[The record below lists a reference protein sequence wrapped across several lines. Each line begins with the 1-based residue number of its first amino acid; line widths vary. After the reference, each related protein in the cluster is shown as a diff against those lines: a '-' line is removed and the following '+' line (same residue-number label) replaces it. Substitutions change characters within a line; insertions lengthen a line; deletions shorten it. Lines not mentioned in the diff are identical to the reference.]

1 MGPLDKHVSTRQHTP
16 ADTHTHTH
24 TDRSK
29 TMLSH
34 VLRPAAKHT
43 ARAPRS
49 ALARTSTKARFSTDS
64 GAGVS
69 TPTVIKTLPSGMKLA
84 IDPTPSYFSALG
96 FYVTA
101 GSRYENTY
109 GLTGSSHI
117 LDKLSFKST
126 EKYSAKDM
134 ADSLNKLGGNY
145 MCASSREAMLYQ
157 ASVFNPDVEKMF
169 ELLAQTVTRPNLT
182 DEEINEQLI
191 SAEYELNE
199 IWLQSDLIL
208 PEIFQQVAYNKA
220 NLGCPL
226 LCPLNDL
233 SSINRD
239 QLLKYRD
246 IFYRPENLVLA
257 FSGVDEKLAD
267 ELVAKYLPDSTTS
280 TAGSS
285 KLIKEPAL
293 YTGGEFSLPIPEG
306 IEYRGEEFH
315 HIYVGFEGVDISS
328 EDVYKLAVLQMLIG
342 GGGSFSA
349 GGPGKGMYS
358 RAYTRVL
365 NQYGFVESCKS
376 FIHNFTDSGLF
387 GLSLSCV
394 PQADRVM
401 AELVGYELNLLMSR
415 DIGKGGISEHEVSRA
430 KNQLK
435 SSLMMNLESKM
446 VQLED
451 MGRQVQIYGKRVDVL
466 EMCDKINQVTRDDLI
481 VMAEKIFT
489 GSEPTIVVQGDR
501 EAFGDIRGMLGRYG
515 LGQSAPAEKEKDQ
528 PKSRGWF

>member
-1 MGPLDKHVSTRQHTP
+1 
-16 ADTHTHTH
+16 
-24 TDRSK
+24 
-29 TMLSH
+29 MLSRS
-34 VLRPAAKHT
+34 VIKKAPSTLRGL
-43 ARAPRS
+43 RRYSS
-49 ALARTSTKARFSTDS
+49 A
-64 GAGVS
+64 VS
-69 TPTVIKTLPSGMKLA
+69 TPTIIKELPNGIKLA

-101 GSRYENTY
+101 GSRYEKTY
-109 GLTGSSHI
+109 GLTGCSHI

-126 EKYSAKDM
+126 EKYSLDEM

-145 MCASSREAMLYQ
+145 MCASSREAMIYQ
-157 ASVFNPDVEKMF
+157 ASVFNHDVEKMF
-169 ELLAQTVTRPNLT
+169 ELLAQTVTKPNLL
-182 DEEINEQLI
+182 DDEINEQLV

-208 PEIFQQVAYNKA
+208 PEIFQQVAYDHS

-226 LCPLNDL
+226 LCPTGSLG
-233 SSINRD
+233 SINREK
-239 QLLKYRD
+239 LLQYRD
-246 IFYRPENLVLA
+246 IFYKPENLVIA
-257 FSGVDEKLAD
+257 FSGVDEKMAD
-267 ELVAKYLPDSTTS
+267 ELVGKYMPRNDIIKSE
-280 TAGSS
+280 S
-285 KLIKEPAL
+285 KLIREPAL
-293 YTGGEFSLPIPEG
+293 YTGGEFSLPIPKG
-306 IEYRGEEFH
+306 LEYRGEEFH
-315 HIYVGFEGVDISS
+315 HIYVGFEGVDIQS

-387 GLSLSCV
+387 GISLSCV

-401 AELVGYELNLLMSR
+401 SELVGYEFNLLMSR
-415 DIGKGGISEHEVSRA
+415 DIGKGGISENEVSRA

-466 EMCDKINQVTRDDLI
+466 EMCNKIDQITRNDLI
-481 VMAEKIFT
+481 QIAEKIFT

-501 EAFGDIRGMLGRYG
+501 EAFGDIRGMLSRYG
-515 LGQSAPAEKEKDQ
+515 LGKSTQGEGKKED
-528 PKSRGWF
+528 PKRGWF

>member
-1 MGPLDKHVSTRQHTP
+1 
-16 ADTHTHTH
+16 
-24 TDRSK
+24 
-29 TMLSH
+29 MLSH
-34 VLRPAAKHT
+34 M
-43 ARAPRS
+43 RS
-49 ALARTSTKARFSTDS
+49 ARRIGARGLGARGLASAQAPAS
-64 GAGVS
+64 VS
-69 TPTVIKTLPSGMKLA
+69 TPTVIKTLGSGVQVA

-96 FYVTA
+96 VYVTA
-101 GSRYENTY
+101 GSRYEGTY
-109 GLTGSSHI
+109 GLTGCSHI

-126 EKYSAKDM
+126 ANHSAKAM
-134 ADSLNKLGGNY
+134 ADALNRLGGNY

-157 ASVFNPDVEKMF
+157 ASVFNPDVENMF
-169 ELLAQTVTRPNLT
+169 ELLAQTVSEPRLS
-182 DEEINEQLI
+182 DEEISEQLI

-208 PEIFQQVAYNKA
+208 PELFQQVAYSNA

-226 LCPLNDL
+226 LCPQDKL
-233 SSINRD
+233 SSLNRA

-246 IFYRPENLVLA
+246 TFYRPENIVVA
-257 FSGVDEKLAD
+257 FSGVDEKTAD
-267 ELVAKYLPDSTTS
+267 QLVAKYLPYS
-280 TAGSS
+280 GSS
-285 KLIKEPAL
+285 ASPSQLIKEPAR
-293 YTGGEFSLPIPEG
+293 YTGGEFSLPVPEG

-401 AELVGYELNLLMSR
+401 AELIGYELNLLMSR

-466 EMCDKINQVTRDDLI
+466 EMCAKINQVTRDDLI

-501 EAFGDIRGMLGRYG
+501 EAFGDIRGMLARYG
-515 LGQSAPAEKEKDQ
+515 LGKTASASAEKKDNTTSR
-528 PKSRGWF
+528 SRGWF

>member
-1 MGPLDKHVSTRQHTP
+1 
-16 ADTHTHTH
+16 
-24 TDRSK
+24 
-29 TMLSH
+29 MLS
-34 VLRPAAKHT
+34 RSFTCQT
-43 ARAPRS
+43 ASNASRR
-49 ALARTSTKARFSTDS
+49 LLKNTFRIIQTGKYSTNNNSTN
-64 GAGVS
+64 VNLS
-69 TPTVIKTLPSGMKLA
+69 TPTIIKTLPNGIKLA
-84 IDPTPSYFSALG
+84 IDPTPSYFSAIG

-101 GSRYENTY
+101 GSRYEETY
-109 GLTGSSHI
+109 GLTGCSHI

-126 EKYSAKDM
+126 ENYSTKQM

-157 ASVFNPDVEKMF
+157 ASVFNHDVEKMF
-169 ELLAQTVTRPNLT
+169 GLLSETVLKPNLLN
-182 DEEINEQLI
+182 DEINEQLI

-208 PEIFQQVAYNKA
+208 PELFQQVAYNNS

-226 LCPLNDL
+226 LCPADKLR
-233 SSINRD
+233 SINRD
-239 QLLKYRD
+239 ELLRYRD
-246 IFYRPENLVLA
+246 IFYRPENLVIA
-257 FSGVDEKLAD
+257 FSGVGETQVNELIEKYIP
-267 ELVAKYLPDSTTS
+267 ESSTV
-280 TAGSS
+280 SS
-285 KLIKEPAL
+285 EKLIKEPAL
-293 YTGGEFSLPIPEG
+293 YTGGEFSLPVPEG
-306 IEYRGEEFH
+306 LEYRGEEFH

-387 GLSLSCV
+387 GLSLACV
-394 PQADRVM
+394 PQANRVM
-401 AELVGYELNLLMSR
+401 SELIGYELNLLMSR

-451 MGRQVQIYGKRVDVL
+451 MGRQEQIYGKRIDVL
-466 EMCDKINQVTRDDLI
+466 EMCSKIDAITRNDLI
-481 VMAEKIFT
+481 QIAEKIFT

-501 EAFGDIRGMLGRYG
+501 EAFGDIKGMLNRYG
-515 LGQSAPAEKEKDQ
+515 LGNIGGNQTTGNEKKT
-528 PKSRGWF
+528 KSRGWF

>member
-1 MGPLDKHVSTRQHTP
+1 
-16 ADTHTHTH
+16 
-24 TDRSK
+24 
-29 TMLSH
+29 MLSH
-34 VLRPAAKHT
+34 SFKYSTGKSGKLIKNIKSQISGFNKHY
-43 ARAPRS
+43 
-49 ALARTSTKARFSTDS
+49 STDS
-64 GAGVS
+64 NIS
-69 TPTVIKTLPSGMKLA
+69 TPTIIKTLPNGIKLA

-101 GSRYENTY
+101 GSRYEKTY
-109 GLTGSSHI
+109 GLTGCSHI
-117 LDKLSFKST
+117 IDKLSFKST
-126 EKYSAKDM
+126 EKYSTKEM

-157 ASVFNPDVEKMF
+157 ASVFNHDVEKMF
-169 ELLAQTVTRPNLT
+169 ELLSQTVLKPNLL
-182 DEEINEQLI
+182 DDEINEQLI

-208 PEIFQQVAYNKA
+208 PELFQQVAYNYN

-226 LCPLNDL
+226 LCPTEKLK
-233 SSINRD
+233 SINRD
-239 QLLKYRD
+239 ELLNYRN
-246 IFYRPENLVLA
+246 IFYKPENLVIA
-257 FSGVDEKLAD
+257 FSGVNEEKAN
-267 ELVAKYLPDSTTS
+267 ELIEKYIPDYSNNKSEILT
-280 TAGSS
+280 
-285 KLIKEPAL
+285 KEPAI
-293 YTGGEFSLPIPEG
+293 YTGGEYSLPIPEG
-306 IEYRGEEFH
+306 LEYRGEEFH
-315 HIYVGFEGVDISS
+315 HIYVGFEGVDISN

-394 PQADRVM
+394 PQANRVM
-401 AELVGYELNLLMSR
+401 SELIGYELNLLMSR

-451 MGRQVQIYGKRVDVL
+451 MGRQVQIYGKRIDVL
-466 EMCDKINQVTRDDLI
+466 EMCSKIDSITRNDLI
-481 VMAEKIFT
+481 LTAEKIFT

-501 EAFGDIRGMLGRYG
+501 DSFGDIRGMLNRYG
-515 LGQSAPAEKEKDQ
+515 LGKIDANNDNTNNKQSK
-528 PKSRGWF
+528 GWF